1 MRFDLMAIAVFALAQ
16 CSAPTNTSIGRF
28 DRQDIKVL
36 DGDTVIFQGQHI
48 RVLGIDAPE
57 LGPWAKCWAEAAL
70 AGHSKTA
77 LEDMLINNPEAG
89 QWKLADISEQPN
101 RKLIVANLIREDGE
115 DVADSMVVYGSA
127 AKTTGRWD
135 WCGANADLHSVS
147 EDEPEPYGP
156 NLWWPT
162 GPMFDER
169 AAD

>member
-1 MRFDLMAIAVFALAQ
+1 VRYDLALLVVLGLTQ
-16 CSAPTNTSIGRF
+16 CGVPRDVMTSKFIT
-28 DRQDIKVL
+28 QEIKVL
-36 DGDTVIFQGQHI
+36 DGDTVIFEGKHI

-70 AGHSKTA
+70 AGHSKQV
-77 LEDMLINNPEAG
+77 LEDMLVNNPEAG
-89 QWKLADISEQPN
+89 AWKLTNVSDVN
-101 RKLIVANLIREDGE
+101 TKKLTRANLVREDGE

-127 AKTTGRWD
+127 AKTTGKWD
-135 WCGANADLHSVS
+135 WCGNNANLHSV
-147 EDEPEPYGP
+147 EEGEPEPYGP